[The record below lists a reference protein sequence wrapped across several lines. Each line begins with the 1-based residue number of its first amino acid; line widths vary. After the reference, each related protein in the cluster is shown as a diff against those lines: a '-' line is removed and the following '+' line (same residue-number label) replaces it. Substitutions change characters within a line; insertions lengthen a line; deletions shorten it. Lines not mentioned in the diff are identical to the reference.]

1 MVDSRQTIRPDK
13 TKWVRTVKCGCDECR
28 FKDPETRG
36 VCPMINEPGAIWLW
50 TMSSPD
56 MIGIKDYIDPLDFGP
71 PSAYTERSE
80 QAVGEVN
87 SEPASEL

>member
-1 MVDSRQTIRPDK
+1 
-13 TKWVRTVKCGCDECR
+13 
-28 FKDPETRG
+28 
-36 VCPMINEPGAIWLW
+36 MINEPGAIWLW